1 MLQIFEDKPR
11 KYDAWNIDIYY
22 QEKMREV
29 TDLVSVKTVES
40 GSLKGVLRFEW
51 IYGKSRIIQDLTV
64 YAKERRIDFVTKVNW
79 QESQQLLK
87 AAFQVDIRATE
98 ARYDIQYGNVARPN
112 NWNTSWEMA
121 KFESVAHR
129 WVDLSEHGYGVS
141 LLNDCK
147 YGHDIKENQMRITLL
162 KSAIHPDCHQDI
174 GEHTFTYALL
184 PHKGDFVE
192 GETVKEAYALNQPAK
207 VRKGA
212 FLPAGESF
220 VSFDTE
226 EVELDAVKRSE
237 DGTSL
242 VIRFHEYAGGRK
254 TVTVI
259 PGFSYASWQETNLME
274 QSVEGSGHTGNVK
287 VEVTPYEIKTL
298 RFLL

>member
-1 MLQIFEDKPR
+1 MYKRQSVFTLSKEFIETPIYRIRLNEAGQITELYDKEHDRQVLKCGERANVLQIFEDKPR

-51 IYGKSRIIQDLTV
+51 IYGKSRIMQDLTV

-129 WVDLSEHGYGVS
+129 WVDLSEPVS
-141 LLNDCK
+141 YTHL
-147 YGHDIKENQMRITLL
+147 G
-162 KSAIHPDCHQDI
+162 
-174 GEHTFTYALL
+174 
-184 PHKGDFVE
+184 
-192 GETVKEAYALNQPAK
+192 
-207 VRKGA
+207 
-212 FLPAGESF
+212 
-220 VSFDTE
+220 
-226 EVELDAVKRSE
+226 
-237 DGTSL
+237 
-242 VIRFHEYAGGRK
+242 
-254 TVTVI
+254 
-259 PGFSYASWQETNLME
+259 
-274 QSVEGSGHTGNVK
+274 
-287 VEVTPYEIKTL
+287 
-298 RFLL
+298 FLLQMAYI